1 MKIIDKDLKV
11 ELGQLIRV
19 INLNKHAK
27 ENAIYVSLQV
37 EDEDGK
43 NERCL
48 LFTEIETSDMEK
60 ISASFLSSLVFGRIY
75 KCIIGRCQTNI
86 VKVKNYTGEIRYF
99 RLSNSQLKKA
109 ERRAARNLED
119 LTKKGVLTDL
129 FD

>member
-19 INLNKHAK
+19 TNLNKRAQ
-27 ENAIYVSLQV
+27 ENEIYVSLQV
-37 EDEDGK
+37 EDEDGE

-60 ISASFLSSLVFGRIY
+60 ISGSFLSSLVCGRIY
-75 KCIIGRCQTNI
+75 KCIIGRYQTNI
-86 VKVKNYTGEIRYF
+86 VKVKNYTGEIKYF

-119 LTKKGVLTDL
+119 LTKKSALTDL